1 MSKKHR
7 NDFTEKDKTGEVI
20 SWVVIF
26 ILLFAFF
33 PLGLLFLF
41 LKLRGSISSSGTRN
55 TTSNKEDNRYRNAV
69 SVKYT
74 DVTPQAPKPQTTTET
89 QAKPETQTQNPQ
101 TQETPRV
108 EASYAKNGKIRNPL
122 KKKTGKFIS
131 AVMLVISISLI
142 IVGFV
147 GIANVLQQLF
157 GHMTTNWFLIAM
169 SAFFFLGGFATFLS
183 RNVVARRYSRFK
195 NYFAFIGER
204 GVVPLFELAQ
214 VAGVSVKAANR
225 DLHMM
230 INNGYLADGV
240 YIDNELE
247 CLVLSPLEAQR
258 LRMEI
263 KGMAADSSPVSPIAD
278 DTMQDSYSNVLAE
291 FYEVNSF
298 IVDEEISEKV
308 SHLAGVTAKIFKIVD
323 ETPEKKSQL
332 KRFMSYYLPT
342 TMKLVRSYVTLEKQG
357 IRGENI
363 AGAKKNIG
371 NILDTLSTGFEQ
383 QLDMLFRADA
393 LDIAA
398 DISVPENLMQQD
410 GLMNNGAAFQVTGA
424 AQFK

>member
-1 MSKKHR
+1 LSKKHR
-7 NDFTEKDKTGEVI
+7 NNFTGEDKTGEVI

-41 LKLRGSISSSGTRN
+41 LKLRGSIGFSDSKTSSSY
-55 TTSNKEDNRYRNAV
+55 KDNDRYRNAV
-69 SVKYT
+69 PVKYT
-74 DVTPQAPKPQTTTET
+74 AVEPQAPIAQVP
-89 QAKPETQTQNPQ
+89 NPQ
-101 TQETPRV
+101 IPESQTP
-108 EASYAKNGKIRNPL
+108 ESQYASAPYTKTGKVRHPL
-122 KKKTGKFIS
+122 KKKTGRLIS
-131 AVMLVISISLI
+131 AVMLVISIALV
-142 IVGFV
+142 IVGFI

-157 GHMTTNWFLIAM
+157 GQMTTNWFLIAM
-169 SAFFFLGGFATFLS
+169 SAFFLLGSAATFLS

-204 GVVPLFELAQ
+204 GIVPLSELAQ
-214 VAGVSVKAANR
+214 VSGASVKAANR

-230 INNGYLADGV
+230 INNGYLADSA

-247 CLVLSPLEAQR
+247 CLVLSPIEAQK

-263 KGMAADSSPVSPIAD
+263 KGMTAADSPSVSSVAGD
-278 DTMQDSYSNVLAE
+278 AEQDSYSAVLAD
-291 FYEVNSF
+291 FNEVNSF
-298 IVDEEISEKV
+298 IVDEEISRKV
-308 SHLAGVTAKIFKIVD
+308 SHLAEVTAKIFKIVD

-332 KRFMSYYLPT
+332 KRFISYYLPT

-363 AGAKKNIG
+363 AGAKENIG
-371 NILDTLSTGFEQ
+371 NILDTLRTGFEQ

-398 DISVPENLMQQD
+398 DISVLENLMQQD
-410 GLMNNGAAFQVTGA
+410 GLMNNGSAFQVMR
-424 AQFK
+424 Q